1 MCSMESCL
9 QLYLYTNKWI
19 TANYLTAPEFLTI
32 KSKIRHVKP
41 RIKNNNNKYIDTLI
55 QLRTL
60 ASVAVTGSAKA
71 NRRLTFQTGNFDQ
84 LNRDVKNKL
93 LFFVK
98 LFSKK
103 KKNKATHVHWQKYH
117 IKKIDISRHADFSSP
132 GHQIADVCTCSLL
145 DIIDFHFLHGGTFL
159 E

>member
-41 RIKNNNNKYIDTLI
+41 QIKNNNNKYIDTLI

-93 LFFVK
+93 LFFFLLSCFLK
-98 LFSKK
+98 R
-103 KKNKATHVHWQKYH
+103 
-117 IKKIDISRHADFSSP
+117 KKIKQPTCIDKNTISRRLTSADMQIFLPLGTKLLMYVHAP
-132 GHQIADVCTCSLL
+132 
-145 DIIDFHFLHGGTFL
+145 FLT
-159 E
+159 